1 MNLKK
6 EKVINLKVYIPRG
19 LDSYKPIALS
29 SGAVMISEMG
39 FLTKLSTT
47 K

>member
-1 MNLKK
+1 MNFKK

-19 LDSYKPIALS
+19 LDSYKPITLS
-29 SGAVMISEMG
+29 SGAVIISEMA